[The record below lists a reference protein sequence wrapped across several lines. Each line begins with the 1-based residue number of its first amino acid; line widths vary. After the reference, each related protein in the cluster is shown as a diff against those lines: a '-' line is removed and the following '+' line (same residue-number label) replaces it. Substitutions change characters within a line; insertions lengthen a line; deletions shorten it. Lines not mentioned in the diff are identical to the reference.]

1 MDTLDLINP
10 APLSQVDC
18 YTGCA
23 AHVAGNVSGSD
34 WKDWGLAL
42 AGHCSGLGLEENK
55 LTCADTHLWAG
66 ITK

>member
-1 MDTLDLINP
+1 MN
-10 APLSQVDC
+10 AA
-18 YTGCA
+18 TGKPI
-23 AHVAGNVSGSD
+23 AGHMVHATTEAMAGHA
-34 WKDWGLAL
+34 WRLAL